1 MKKEMTLEHKPIQQR
16 YKDDMARLE
25 KDNIEA
31 IKSVVSSDTSNKR
44 RETGAKLNINV
55 NLVEPTTKRSGFDI

>member
-25 KDNIEA
+25 KDDIEA

>member
-1 MKKEMTLEHKPIQQR
+1 
-16 YKDDMARLE
+16 MARLE
-25 KDNIEA
+25 KDDIEA